1 MHLRKNY
8 FSVKIP
14 TSTPEP
20 EEISELFPA
29 EPLNSYKN
37 NSDSII
43 YESHRLAAM
52 APRTW
57 LPFFPVVSNFKSSSA
72 FKKSK
77 VHSTTPIKIRR
88 YVESILE
95 YKGKS
100 EKKQC
105 RNYSSFV
112 MAKQCS
118 QRPKKMNF
126 FKVKLL
132 PILNEKKLVI

>member
-20 EEISELFPA
+20 QELLEIFPS
-29 EPLNSYKN
+29 EPLKPYKK

-43 YESHRLAAM
+43 SESHRLAAM

-57 LPFFPVVSNFKSSSA
+57 LPFFPMVSNFKSFSA

-88 YVESILE
+88 HVESILD
-95 YKGKS
+95 YRDKS
-100 EKKQC
+100 KKKHC

-132 PILNEKKLVI
+132 PIFK